1 VPDSSTPE
9 ADALGWRL
17 KLMEQHLSFAKRGM
31 CSLGSLAVSDI
42 YSLEARALRAQV
54 SHAVSECQRLLRLEL
69 AERIEAP

>member
-1 VPDSSTPE
+1 
-9 ADALGWRL
+9 
-17 KLMEQHLSFAKRGM
+17 M